1 MLLNLLSIIDKLNH
15 LSDELRKAITSHTKT
30 EPFENAIFW
39 IGAFCVGL
47 LLFKF
52 TYSALQKEK

>member
-1 MLLNLLSIIDKLNH
+1 MLLNLLSIVDELNK

-30 EPFENAIFW
+30 GPFENPIFW
-39 IGAFCVGL
+39 IGAICVGFL
-47 LLFKF
+47 VFKF